1 MSQDV
6 AEDTAQ
12 DNGNTAADPVEIARA
27 LIRCAS
33 VTPEEGGAL
42 AYLRKLLTE
51 SGFDAEIVRFSEE
64 GTADVDNLFAKI
76 GTGAPHL
83 TFAGHT
89 DVVPPGEE
97 SRWTYPPFSAEIE
110 GDMLYGRGAVDMKGA
125 VACFAAAALDFLKAT
140 GKPKGTISFLIT
152 GDEEGVS
159 INGTRKLLAWAKERG
174 ETFDHALVGEPTN
187 PNALGDMIKIGR
199 RGSLSGTVTIAG
211 KQGHSA
217 YPHLAKNPMRGL
229 AKVMHAL
236 LDEPLDTGTSEFDPS
251 TLEVTSVDTGNRAFN
266 VIPAE
271 VTVRFNSRFNNLH
284 TAESLRAR
292 VEKQVD
298 MALEGSGLTSSIAFE
313 PNAAEAFLTEAGDI
327 AALLSETIQAETG
340 KTPALSTTG
349 GTSDARYIK
358 DYCPVIEFGLVGQT
372 MHQVDERVDIADLAA
387 LTSIYRAFL
396 TRYFDRFGG

>member
-1 MSQDV
+1 M
-6 AEDTAQ
+6 
-12 DNGNTAADPVEIARA
+12 
-27 LIRCAS
+27 
-33 VTPEEGGAL
+33 
-42 AYLRKLLTE
+42 
-51 SGFDAEIVRFSEE
+51 
-64 GTADVDNLFAKI
+64 LF
-76 GTGAPHL
+76 
-83 TFAGHT
+83 
-89 DVVPPGEE
+89 
-97 SRWTYPPFSAEIE
+97 
-110 GDMLYGRGAVDMKGA
+110 GRGAVDMKGA
-125 VACFAAAALDFLKAT
+125 VACFAAAALDYLSAT
-140 GKPKGTISFLIT
+140 GEPKGTISFLIT

-199 RGSLSGTVTIAG
+199 RGSLSGTITITG

-236 LDEPLDTGTSEFDPS
+236 LDEPLDTGTHEFDPS
-251 TLEVTSVDTGNRAFN
+251 TLEVTSVDTGNPAFN

-271 VTVRFNSRFNNLH
+271 VTIRFNSRFNNLH

-292 VEKQVD
+292 VEKQVET
-298 MALEGSGLTSSIAFE
+298 ALECSGLTGSIAFE

-327 AALLSETIQAETG
+327 AALLSETIKAETG
-340 KTPALSTTG
+340 LTPALSTTG

-372 MHQVDERVDIADLAA
+372 MHQIDERVDIADLTA
-387 LTSIYRAFL
+387 LTAIYRTFL
-396 TRYFDRFGG
+396 TRYFDRFGD